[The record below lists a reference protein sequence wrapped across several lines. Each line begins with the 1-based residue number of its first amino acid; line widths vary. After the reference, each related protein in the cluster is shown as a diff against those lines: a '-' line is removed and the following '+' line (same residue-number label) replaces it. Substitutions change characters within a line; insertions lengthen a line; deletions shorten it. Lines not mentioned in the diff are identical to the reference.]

1 MQLDCSF
8 FIPLQI
14 IHVIFFL
21 SASKQIL
28 GLLINWDIES
38 LSSYLVIV
46 LSPKSGG
53 GTPQRETSGT
63 GGYRVVLL
71 QIQNQRPS
79 GWHQVVLPRCGT

>member
-28 GLLINWDIES
+28 GLPINWDIES

-63 GGYRVVLL
+63 GRL
-71 QIQNQRPS
+71 QGGAPPETEPKTFWLAS
-79 GWHQVVLPRCGT
+79 GCTA